1 MKLDRLLAKHRGM
14 GRKQARE
21 LIAAGSVHVDGIMR
35 DRHDVEVDR
44 FHCVTTNDETVQAG
58 QRRLFIMLHKP
69 VGIVS
74 ATKDAEHQ
82 TVIDLIDDPD
92 KETLH
97 IVGRLDR
104 NTSGLI
110 LLTNDGNWSKPLTH
124 PDHKVPKVYLVE
136 TDRPIPPEAVAAF
149 AEGFHFHTE
158 DLTTRP
164 ATLEIL
170 SERKA
175 RLTLHEGRYHQVKRM
190 FHRIGNRVVA
200 LHRESIGPLR
210 LPADLPPGGWRFLEF
225 PEITA
230 LGTMKPPI
238 SGTSIDRV
246 LKFPAFPPLETAKNP
261 EIGDFGLAR
270 PD

>member
-21 LIAAGSVHVDGIMR
+21 LIAAGLVLVDGAIVS
-35 DRHDVEVDR
+35 RHDAEVDR
-44 FHCVTTNDETVQAG
+44 FHHVSSNHETVQPG
-58 QRRLFIMLHKP
+58 QRRLHLMLHKP

-74 ATKDAEHQ
+74 ATRDAEHR

-92 KETLH
+92 KDTLH

-136 TDRPIPPEAVAAF
+136 TDLPIPPDAVAAF
-149 AEGFHFHTE
+149 AEGFYFHTE

-164 ATLEIL
+164 AVLEIL
-170 SERKA
+170 TERKA

-210 LPADLPPGGWRFLEF
+210 LPDDLPPGTWRFLVAR
-225 PEITA
+225 EIEA
-230 LGTMKPPI
+230 LGPQNPPV
-238 SGTSIDRV
+238 SGDSLCRI
-246 LKFPAFPPLETAKNP
+246 LKFPALSQGETSKFPEN
-261 EIGDFGLAR
+261 GDFGLASPR
-270 PD
+270 

>member
-21 LIAAGSVHVDGIMR
+21 LIAAGSVHVDGIMQ

-44 FHCVTTNDETVQAG
+44 FQHVTTNAEVVQAG

-74 ATKDAEHQ
+74 ATKDAEHR

-92 KETLH
+92 KRTLH

-136 TDRPIPPEAVAAF
+136 TDLPIPPEAVAAF
-149 AEGFHFHTE
+149 AEGFYFHTE

-164 ATLEIL
+164 ALLEIL

-200 LHRESIGPLR
+200 LHRESIGPVR
-210 LPADLPPGGWRFLEF
+210 LPDELPPGGWRFLNGR
-225 PEITA
+225 EIET
-230 LGTMKPPI
+230 LRPQNPPI
-238 SGTSIDRV
+238 SGDSFRRI
-246 LKFPAFPPLETAKNP
+246 LKFPALAQGETSKFPEN
-261 EIGDFGLAR
+261 GDFGLASPR
-270 PD
+270 

>member
-21 LIAAGSVHVDGIMR
+21 LIAAGVVTVDGAIVSI
-35 DRHDVEVDR
+35 HDAEVDR
-44 FHCVTTNDETVQAG
+44 FHHVSSNNEIVQAG

-74 ATKDAEHQ
+74 ATKDAEHR

-92 KETLH
+92 KHSLH

-104 NTSGLI
+104 NTSGLV

-124 PDHKVPKVYLVE
+124 PDHKVPKVYRVE
-136 TDRPIPPEAVAAF
+136 TALPIPTEAVRAF
-149 AEGFHFHTE
+149 AEGFYFHTE
-158 DLTTRP
+158 NLTTRP
-164 ATLEIL
+164 AKLELL
-170 SERKA
+170 SETTA

-200 LHRESIGPLR
+200 LHRESIGPVR
-210 LPADLPPGGWRFLEF
+210 LPEDLEPGGWRFLEPSEIVGLRSSTARIPEAIRGRISKNPAISPLPGTKF
-225 PEITA
+225 PE
-230 LGTMKPPI
+230 
-238 SGTSIDRV
+238 
-246 LKFPAFPPLETAKNP
+246 F
-261 EIGDFGLAR
+261 GDFGLAR